1 MAIIHMVNGTIITI
15 AESFKEMGK
24 MMNSLPTWI
33 VVTDYY
39 EKTNIAINTRNIMYI
54 TDRD

>member
-1 MAIIHMVNGTIITI
+1 MVNGTIITI
-15 AESFKEMGK
+15 AETFKEMGK